1 MLATALLNGLT
12 SQIDP
17 PLSTKADIVA
27 PSNVLKR
34 AAPNRHASQVDT
46 VFSRSSSELRS
57 QSEALDPGPRI
68 RRLRLRTVLL
78 CTSIAEA
85 ATLQPQGIDIPRR
98 APARKPLPIPSQQYA
113 SVTSTPVTS
122 FAPAI
127 RPLPVPPR
135 LETIVTA
142 PLPPPKAIP
151 RRTRRG
157 KDDEWTQPRHDESF
171 WLPVRQP
178 EVLRTDS
185 AASLLA
191 QISSDDQED
200 CIVYIRQARKILVA
214 APSTTL
220 TKVDELSDTSSE
232 GCPQECNSI
241 SDPVAPA
248 KLHDDIVAALALVR
262 HCDAVHVQENRRPQ
276 PSLRSTCLSS
286 SSPHAVEDSDFT
298 DEEIHLL
305 TPFSDQSP
313 ALSRRGKI

>member
-1 MLATALLNGLT
+1 MADDKFLSALFKLVWSLGLFAYAALSCTAALLAAGFMLATALLN
-12 SQIDP
+12 
-17 PLSTKADIVA
+17 ADIVA
-27 PSNVLKR
+27 SSNVLKR
-34 AAPNRHASQVDT
+34 AAPTDIHHN
-46 VFSRSSSELRS
+46 RSSSEFRS
-57 QSEALDPGPRI
+57 PSEALDS
-68 RRLRLRTVLL
+68 RTSWTADTTIAPADGSTLVNEYYVTNRNPNRMRHRALPVHPTL
-78 CTSIAEA
+78 ASSTSIAEA
-85 ATLQPQGIDIPRR
+85 ATLQPQ
-98 APARKPLPIPSQQYA
+98 QYA
-113 SVTSTPVTS
+113 SVTSTSMTS

-151 RRTRRG
+151 LRTRRG

-191 QISSDDQED
+191 QISSDDQEGLHRL
-200 CIVYIRQARKILVA
+200 YQ
-214 APSTTL
+214 
-220 TKVDELSDTSSE
+220 TS
-232 GCPQECNSI
+232 PQ
-241 SDPVAPA
+241 DPRGRTEYHINGVAPV

-262 HCDAVHVQENRRPQ
+262 HCDAVH
-276 PSLRSTCLSS
+276 LT
-286 SSPHAVEDSDFT
+286 HAVEDSDFT